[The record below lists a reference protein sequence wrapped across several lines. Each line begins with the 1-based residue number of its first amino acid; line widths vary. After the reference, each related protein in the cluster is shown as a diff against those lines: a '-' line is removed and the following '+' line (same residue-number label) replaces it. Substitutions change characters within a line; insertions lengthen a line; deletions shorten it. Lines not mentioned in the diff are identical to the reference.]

1 MDFQQF
7 QLLSKLEQKNYS
19 YFLKV
24 LKINCFSISEYQFFK
39 FLQKNDF

>member
-7 QLLSKLEQKNYS
+7 KLLSKLEQKNYS

-24 LKINCFSISEYQFFK
+24 LKINSFSISEYQFFK
-39 FLQKNDF
+39 YIENK